1 MENKETVFRVGDR
14 VFTHCQGWGKVI
26 DLRIESKF
34 PISVKF
40 DDGTHDS
47 FTFDGNYAPYGNQRV
62 LSFTEYDFVN
72 GGFSQE
78 RPIEIPNRGEIVW
91 VKGDINPRWIISH
104 FIKYEE
110 NMFVCSCA
118 NDDNTYS
125 WRYLTTQ
132 NPYENEQ

>member
-1 MENKETVFRVGDR
+1 MENKETIFKEGDR
-14 VFTHCQGWGKVI
+14 IFHHNLGWGIIYNIKN
-26 DLRIESKF
+26 EGQF
-34 PISVKF
+34 PIKVHF
-40 DDGTHDS
+40 DNRMQES
-47 FTFDGNYAPYGNQRV
+47 FTLCGKDTQISKVPS

-125 WRYLTTQ
+125 WRYLTTK